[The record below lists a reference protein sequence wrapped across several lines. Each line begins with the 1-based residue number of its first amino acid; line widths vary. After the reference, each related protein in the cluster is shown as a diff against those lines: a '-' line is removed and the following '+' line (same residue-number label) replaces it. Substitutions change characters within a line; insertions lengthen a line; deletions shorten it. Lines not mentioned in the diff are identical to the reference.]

1 MNQSGLVHI
10 TTSYWYM
17 MVKYRNR
24 KCSETFKTIGQNKL
38 MSLEY

>member
-10 TTSYWYM
+10 TISYWSM
-17 MVKYRNR
+17 MDKYRNQ

-38 MSLEY
+38 MSVEY